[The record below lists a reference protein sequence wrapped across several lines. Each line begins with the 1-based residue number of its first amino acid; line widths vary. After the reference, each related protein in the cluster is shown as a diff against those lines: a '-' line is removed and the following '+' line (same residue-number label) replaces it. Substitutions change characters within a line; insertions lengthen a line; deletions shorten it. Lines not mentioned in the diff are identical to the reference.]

1 MCDHGRYFLSAV
13 IFFSVGLAWW
23 AAKGRLKARDLEE
36 GRYPCPVMECH
47 SVNVCIATH
56 EALYSITAVEECE
69 GGEDRVIG
77 LCLTNHTIMKGR

>member
-1 MCDHGRYFLSAV
+1 
-13 IFFSVGLAWW
+13 
-23 AAKGRLKARDLEE
+23 
-36 GRYPCPVMECH
+36 MECH

-69 GGEDRVIG
+69 GGEDIVIG